1 MLSSGI
7 YSKLKVR
14 VMGVSAIMR
23 LAGPSNSSA
32 FQAGLERQKSAEN
45 FLALILIT
53 KNAEAQIKIEFTS
66 KKKLKLLKKQLNQRY
81 LSN

>member
-14 VMGVSAIMR
+14 VIGVSAIMR

-32 FQAGLERQKSAEN
+32 LKADLERQKSAEN

-53 KNAEAQIKIEFTS
+53 KNVEAQIKIESTLR
-66 KKKLKLLKKQLNQRY
+66 KT
-81 LSN
+81 